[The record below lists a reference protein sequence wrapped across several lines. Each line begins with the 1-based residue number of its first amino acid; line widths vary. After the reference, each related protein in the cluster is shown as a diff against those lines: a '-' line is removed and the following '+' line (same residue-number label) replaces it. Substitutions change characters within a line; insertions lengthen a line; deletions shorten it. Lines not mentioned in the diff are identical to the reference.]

1 MGLPRIHSEVNA
13 LCDSSHNLL
22 EVWLGKARGEVITKR
37 CIRQERIGRQS
48 VNCCNS
54 RRDERQ
60 SWRKFKLE
68 LKTEQGKKR
77 WWTANID
84 WLYLVPH
91 STCTPCGW
99 VPHFHKSLGLY
110 LTREKGGKKLAAAS
124 SEHKA
129 WTILHHAIVLL
140 PMWLHDISVQGL
152 RKDSFIKRLTTCSKS
167 REGCSTGKS

>member
-37 CIRQERIGRQS
+37 CIRQERIERQR

-68 LKTEQGKKR
+68 LKTEQEKKR

-110 LTREKGGKKLAAAS
+110 LTREQGEKNLLLHQVNTKLEEYCIMPLS
-124 SEHKA
+124 CRHSYVVA
-129 WTILHHAIVLL
+129 WPIHSRA
-140 PMWLHDISVQGL
+140 VQG
-152 RKDSFIKRLTTCSKS
+152 
-167 REGCSTGKS
+167 